1 MKIFDAA
8 STYNAFRYMQTGQ
21 HIGRICVSIRRH
33 SEIAE
38 LGRKVLSRPRSLEL
52 QGSASYLLVGGLGG
66 LGRAVSTWMVEHGA
80 RHLIY
85 LSRNAGANSQDE
97 HFVNEL
103 NSMGCEAQLL
113 RGSVTN
119 AEDVLK
125 ALKETTCPVKGIL
138 QMSMVLRDESFSKM
152 THQQWTEACAPKV
165 QGTWNLHNASISE
178 GLDLEF
184 FVLMSSLSGTIGN
197 PGQANY
203 ASANTFLDAFAQYRN
218 NNGLPAS
225 SIDLGAV
232 KDIGYVSENSALMQK
247 MEASGFKGLKEQEV
261 LDALSVAMTP
271 KAKRNFQPSNPGSE
285 FVDHSTFVLG
295 LVPTM
300 PLTSPSNRAVWKT
313 DRRMAVYHN
322 TSSIDTDP
330 AASTASLKIYI
341 ASAKADMSILESGD
355 AASFFAT
362 EIGKKLFQLLM
373 QPEEELNTSL
383 SLADLGL
390 DSLVGTELAAW
401 WKQMFGFK
409 TSVLE
414 MLGKGTLESLGQHAA
429 DGLLKAFRTER
440 GDAEQSG
447 QA

>member
-1 MKIFDAA
+1 
-8 STYNAFRYMQTGQ
+8 MQTGQ
-21 HIGRICVSIRRH
+21 HIGRLCVSIRKH
-33 SEIAE
+33 SEVAE
-38 LGRKVLSRPRSLEL
+38 LGTKVMNRPRPLEL
-52 QGSASYLLVGGLGG
+52 QGSASYLLIGGLGG

-80 RHLIY
+80 RNLIY
-85 LSRNAGANSQDE
+85 LSRHAGKNPQDE
-97 HFVNEL
+97 HFVKEL
-103 NSMGCEAQLL
+103 SSMGCQAQLV

-119 AEDVLK
+119 AEDVRK
-125 ALKETTCPVKGIL
+125 ALKEAMCPVKGIL

-152 THQQWTEACAPKV
+152 TYQQWNEACAPKV

-178 GLDLEF
+178 GLDLDF

-225 SIDLGAV
+225 SIDIGAV
-232 KDIGYVSENSALMQK
+232 KDVGYLSENSALMQQ

-271 KAKRNFQPSNPGSE
+271 KDKRNLSPPNPGSSY
-285 FVDHSTFVLG
+285 VDHNTFVLG
-295 LVPTM
+295 LASTM

-313 DRRMAVYHN
+313 DRRMAFYHN
-322 TSSIDTDP
+322 ISGIGTDP
-330 AASTASLKIYI
+330 GASTASLKVYI
-341 ASAKADMSILESGD
+341 NSARADSSILESGD
-355 AASFFAT
+355 AAAFFAN
-362 EIGKKLFQLLM
+362 EIGKKLLQLLM

-440 GDAEQSG
+440 GDVEHDDQG
-447 QA
+447 

>member
-21 HIGRICVSIRRH
+21 HIGRICISIRKH
-33 SEIAE
+33 SGIAE
-38 LGRKVLSRPRSLEL
+38 LGPKVLSRPRSLEL
-52 QGSASYLLVGGLGG
+52 QGSASYLLIGGLGG

-80 RHLIY
+80 RHLVY
-85 LSRNAGANSQDE
+85 LSRNAGTSPQDE
-97 HFVNEL
+97 QFVNEL
-103 NSMGCEAQLL
+103 NSMGCEAQLV

-119 AEDVLK
+119 AEDVVK
-125 ALKETTCPVKGIL
+125 ALKEAKRPVKGIL
-138 QMSMVLRDESFSKM
+138 QMSMVLRDESFPKM
-152 THQQWTEACAPKV
+152 THQQWNEACAPKV

-178 GLDLEF
+178 GLDLDF

-197 PGQANY
+197 PGQASY

-218 NNGLPAS
+218 NIGLPAS

-232 KDIGYVSENSALMQK
+232 KDIGYISENSTLMQK
-247 MEASGFKGLKEQEV
+247 METSGFKGLKEQEV
-261 LDALSVAMTP
+261 LDALSLAMTP
-271 KAKRNFQPSNPGSE
+271 HAKRSFPPSNPGST
-285 FVDHSTFVLG
+285 FVDYSTFVLG
-295 LVPTM
+295 LASTM
-300 PLTSPSNRAVWKT
+300 PLTSPSNRTVWKN

-322 TSSIDTDP
+322 TSSVGSDP
-330 AASTASLKIYI
+330 ATSTASLKVYI
-341 ASAKADMSILESGD
+341 NSAKADISILESGD
-355 AASFFAT
+355 AAPFFAN

-414 MLGKGTLESLGQHAA
+414 MLGKGTLEALGQHAA

-440 GDAEQSG
+440 GDGEHG
-447 QA
+447 DQA